1 MGCRGLCF
9 FGNLFQFFIGLNL
22 LLYKI
27 LNTKYYIRY
36 SAMEYKYTGIILNK
50 RDVGETDR
58 IYTIYT
64 LEGGKIKSL
73 AKGVRKSHAKL
84 ASSLENITLAD
95 ITIMRTRGLGKIT
108 GSIVEQNFSKLKTD
122 CDALMET
129 FLGLNI
135 FDRLVDFENPDPTA
149 FNLLKEYLAA
159 TDISAEKNGNEKHVL
174 LRLGFIMKLLESL
187 GYYIE
192 VSKCVSCGNMLD
204 EKSFGFSASSGG
216 TLCDSCTKENSHN
229 ATMVRPN
236 AIKMMRIFL
245 ANEISTFAKIKATR
259 EDCDGVRIALDDFL
273 RWNT

>member
-1 MGCRGLCF
+1 
-9 FGNLFQFFIGLNL
+9 
-22 LLYKI
+22 
-27 LNTKYYIRY
+27 
-36 SAMEYKYTGIILNK
+36 MEYKYTGIILNK

-108 GSIVEQNFSKLKTD
+108 GSIVEQNFSSIKRD

-135 FDRLVDFENPDPTA
+135 FDKLIDFENPDGEV
-149 FNLLKEYLAA
+149 FSLLKQYL
-159 TDISAEKNGNEKHVL
+159 TSVDFSAQENGNDKHVL
-174 LRLGFIMKLLESL
+174 LRLGFMTKLLDAL
-187 GYYIE
+187 GYHIE
-192 VSKCVSCGNMLD
+192 VSRCVSCGKKLS
-204 EKSFGFSASSGG
+204 EEALSFSASHGG
-216 TLCDSCTKENSHN
+216 ALCADCEQANRQN
-229 ATMVRPN
+229 AQPIRPN

-245 ANEISTFAKIKATR
+245 ANDISKFAKIKATR
-259 EDCDGVRIALDDFL
+259 EDCDSVRIALDDFL

>member
-1 MGCRGLCF
+1 
-9 FGNLFQFFIGLNL
+9 
-22 LLYKI
+22 
-27 LNTKYYIRY
+27 
-36 SAMEYKYTGIILNK
+36 MEYKYTGIILNK
-50 RDVGETDR
+50 KDVGETDR

-64 LEGGKIKSL
+64 LEGGKIRSL
-73 AKGVRKSHAKL
+73 AKGVRKSQAKL

-108 GSIVEQNFSKLKTD
+108 SSIVEHNFSNLKRD

-135 FDRLVDFENPDPTA
+135 FDRIVDFENADQA
-149 FNLLKEYLAA
+149 VFSLLREYLVAVDSFA
-159 TDISAEKNGNEKHVL
+159 HENGNEKHVL
-174 LRLGFIMKLLESL
+174 LRLGFVTKLLEAL

-192 VSKCVSCGNMLD
+192 VSKCVSCGKSIN
-204 EKSFGFSASSGG
+204 ESSFGFSASSGG
-216 TLCDSCTKENSHN
+216 TLCSDCASESSHKSS
-229 ATMVRPN
+229 VIRPN

-245 ANEISTFAKIKATR
+245 VNDIASFAKIKASR